1 MTNTRHVNIKQR
13 TLSGMRDIYTVS
25 PHELLNGLRYNDI
38 RELRLGV
45 TDTGM
50 HAQVN
55 GGAWQ
60 PIGQR
65 LPVDAATG
73 ELLTA
78 RSVM

>member
-1 MTNTRHVNIKQR
+1 
-13 TLSGMRDIYTVS
+13 MRDIYSVS

-38 RELRLGV
+38 RELRLGI

-60 PIGQR
+60 PVGHR

-73 ELLTA
+73 EILTA
-78 RSVM
+78 RTVM

>member
-1 MTNTRHVNIKQR
+1 MSISNSVRFPACETSTP
-13 TLSGMRDIYTVS
+13 LA

-38 RELRLGV
+38 RELRLGF
-45 TDTGM
+45 TATGL